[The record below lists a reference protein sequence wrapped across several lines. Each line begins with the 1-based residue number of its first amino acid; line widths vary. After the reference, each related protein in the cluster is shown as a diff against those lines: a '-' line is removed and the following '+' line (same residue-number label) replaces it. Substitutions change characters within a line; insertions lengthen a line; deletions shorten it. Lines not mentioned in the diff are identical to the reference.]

1 MKPQETALYRL
12 MSVKHTPQETAIS
25 RATVGKTDTFKD
37 KDLGGPCE
45 NPAAGLSTLEEF
57 E

>member
-25 RATVGKTDTFKD
+25 RVTVGKTDTFKD
-37 KDLGGPCE
+37 KDL
-45 NPAAGLSTLEEF
+45 
-57 E
+57 